1 MESAQTSWSLLTL
14 AVHGIPRSLHAEQ
27 SPHSLAS
34 RFLNIEISVE
44 QLKLDFKY
52 YGQLAM

>member
-52 YGQLAM
+52 CGQLAM